1 MLSGH
6 TDLASKRPGATA
18 GFTLI
23 EVMIVVAIVAILA
36 SVALPAYTNYIRRG
50 QMQEAFSNLANYRIK
65 LEQYYQDNRAYASSA
80 TAATCGGAA
89 AATLTTTE
97 LSGEIKYF
105 DYSCSIDN
113 GSSGQRYTVTA
124 TGKTGTGLAGYAY
137 TMNDSGTKATTQFA
151 GAAVTATCWATKSA
165 SDCS

>member
-6 TDLASKRPGATA
+6 IDHSRKHPGGAE

-65 LEQYYQDNRAYASSA
+65 LEQYYQDHRAYANSA
-80 TAATCGGAA
+80 TDATCGGAA
-89 AATLTTTE
+89 AEALTTTE
-97 LSGEIKYF
+97 LSGEITYF
-105 DYSCSIDN
+105 DYSCRITN
-113 GSSGQRYTVTA
+113 GSNGQQYTVTA
-124 TGKTGTGLAGYAY
+124 TGKTNTNVAGYAY
-137 TMNDSGTKATTQFA
+137 TMTDAGTKATTKFA
-151 GAAVTATCWATKSA
+151 GADATTSCWATKSA